1 MPRSPTGTPSAGSTA
16 SCRTSPLVGL
26 ANYQAVFATPRF
38 WTNDVF
44 ASIVFTLVFV
54 GGCIVMGLLLAI
66 LIDQHIRAESLFRS
80 IFLFPMALSFVV
92 TGTVWAWILNPTNG
106 INVLLDA
113 TGLSAIRSALLGVG
127 VLQPLWGLLDSLRV
141 DMLRPG
147 MTADPRAVLA
157 AVGLAAIWQMS
168 GFVMALY
175 LAGLR
180 GVSDELREA
189 GRMDGASEISIY
201 RRIVIPLLRPDHGQ
215 RHRPAGLRLAQ
226 DVRPG
231 LRAHAWWPRPV
242 QRPAIDLHVRDH
254 LQEQPVGARRGGG
267 GADAAGLGRRG
278 GAVHPVRAAAAQR
291 MTATTLPT
299 APTARPPV
307 RRRPRVTRRRVA
319 LYALLIG
326 LAILYLIP
334 VYVVLVGSMK
344 TGTEIEHHEHLGTA
358 GLGRL
363 RPPGKPP

>member
-1 MPRSPTGTPSAGSTA
+1 MSRRQHLWAAIVLVPALLSTA
-16 SCRTSPLVGL
+16 IFVYGFVAWTGYASLTDWNTVRRINGFMPDVPLVGL

-44 ASIVFTLVFV
+44 ASIMFTLVFV

-127 VLQPLWGLLDSLRV
+127 VLQPLWGLLDSLRI

-201 RRIVIPLLRPDHGQ
+201 RRIVIPLLRPITVSAIVLLGYVSLKMFDLVFVLTHGGPALSSDLPSIFMFETTFKSNQWARGAAVAVLMLLASAVVVVPYIRSELRQ
-215 RHRPAGLRLAQ
+215 RNA
-226 DVRPG
+226 
-231 LRAHAWWPRPV
+231 
-242 QRPAIDLHVRDH
+242 
-254 LQEQPVGARRGGG
+254 
-267 GADAAGLGRRG
+267 
-278 GAVHPVRAAAAQR
+278 
-291 MTATTLPT
+291 
-299 APTARPPV
+299 
-307 RRRPRVTRRRVA
+307 
-319 LYALLIG
+319 
-326 LAILYLIP
+326 
-334 VYVVLVGSMK
+334 
-344 TGTEIEHHEHLGTA
+344 
-358 GLGRL
+358 
-363 RPPGKPP
+363 